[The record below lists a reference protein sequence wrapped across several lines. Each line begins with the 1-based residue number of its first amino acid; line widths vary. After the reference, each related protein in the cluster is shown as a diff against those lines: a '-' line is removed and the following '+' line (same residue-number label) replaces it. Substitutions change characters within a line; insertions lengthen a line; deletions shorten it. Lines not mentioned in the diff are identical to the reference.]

1 MKNHEVDHVSEEK
14 VEKLKGVKWGYEKLI
29 EHDISRLG
37 ASWWRNQNTR
47 GSYIKYPEDPCARA
61 TVL

>member
-1 MKNHEVDHVSEEK
+1 LINHQVVYVKGKGEE
-14 VEKLKGVKWGYEKLI
+14 LKGVKWNHEKLI

-47 GSYIKYPEDPCARA
+47 GSYIKYPEAPRARA
-61 TVL
+61 IVL